1 MKMFERFELNHTDKS
16 AIYVHYLGL
25 VTVDDSSGTLR
36 EKVSPDPKSIRRG
49 IAGFSFANVLKER
62 LQ

>member
-1 MKMFERFELNHTDKS
+1 MFERFELNHTDKS
-16 AIYVHYLGL
+16 AIYVYHLGL

-36 EKVSPDPKSIRRG
+36 EKASPDAKTIQRG
-49 IAGFSFANVLKER
+49 IADFPFANVLKER